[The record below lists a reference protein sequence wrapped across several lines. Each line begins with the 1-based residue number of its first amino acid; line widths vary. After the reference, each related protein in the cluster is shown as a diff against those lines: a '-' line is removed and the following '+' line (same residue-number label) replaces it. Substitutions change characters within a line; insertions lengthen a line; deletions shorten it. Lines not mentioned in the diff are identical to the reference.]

1 VDILT
6 KELRPEAASAYEPAP
21 TVDQPRGVRGS
32 PRIARA
38 VNKVFDLHLLELA
51 APEYEVT
58 GRDLVSKRLSDLS
71 DAVREAKAA
80 LRRSDVLEVDENALR
95 SLGSEIRCRGV
106 VSRCTNACLKHE
118 VERSRTR
125 QRARSA
131 RVACAAGQV
140 LVNTHRA
147 RSERLTSAPHVA
159 GRRHGVGGVRRRG
172 RNARKCEGPAHCA

>member
-1 VDILT
+1 MCKVIVDILT

-80 LRRSDVLEVDENALR
+80 L
-95 SLGSEIRCRGV
+95 
-106 VSRCTNACLKHE
+106 
-118 VERSRTR
+118 
-125 QRARSA
+125 
-131 RVACAAGQV
+131 
-140 LVNTHRA
+140 
-147 RSERLTSAPHVA
+147 
-159 GRRHGVGGVRRRG
+159 
-172 RNARKCEGPAHCA
+172 PA